1 MMRCS
6 IPGRSEDRSR
16 SRSGAGK
23 VSSGSIRSV
32 PPMNKPITLLVTLAM
47 GIGALTGMAAPS
59 RSVGQLLDV
68 TGPVE
73 IERARQKPVKVCMLF
88 PLRIDDRLRVG
99 AGGTAQLVLFRSGA
113 R

>member
-1 MMRCS
+1 
-6 IPGRSEDRSR
+6 
-16 SRSGAGK
+16 
-23 VSSGSIRSV
+23 
-32 PPMNKPITLLVTLAM
+32 MNKPITLLVTLAM

-88 PLRIDDRLRVG
+88 PLRIDDRLNGYGREIEDLIDALG
-99 AGGTAQLVLFRSGA
+99 LE
-113 R
+113 